1 MIPAH
6 NKLGVRSLLWM
17 VVAVAAG
24 VVAVP
29 ASAQE
34 FTLLSDSIAGCD
46 FATGNLDASCIP
58 NFIGYLVKTIFGVTG
73 IIFMINIMI
82 GGYQLAVS
90 GLTDD
95 KSAGKSRIR
104 YSIVGFIACAC
115 AFLIVDFVVSALING

>member
-1 MIPAH
+1 MISAH
-6 NKLGVRSLLWM
+6 NKLGFRFVVWM
-17 VVAVAAG
+17 VLALAAG
-24 VVAVP
+24 LIAVP

-34 FTLLSDSIAGCD
+34 FTILSDGIAGCD
-46 FATGNLDASCIP
+46 FQTGNLDASCIP
-58 NFIGYLVKTIFGVTG
+58 NTIGYIVKTIFGVTG

-90 GLTDD
+90 GITED
-95 KSAGKSRIR
+95 KSAGKNRIM